1 MFDDR
6 IVVGCYVN
14 TPSGKAV
21 CIGIEAPSSEEADGQ
36 RLIRYRYKA
45 IRVFDGAILW
55 VENADMSG
63 STKEYVQ
70 FLAPPTRY
78 TAPIVKLTGPY
89 GIKP

>member
-1 MFDDR
+1 MFDER
-6 IVVGCYVN
+6 IVVGSWVN

-21 CIGIEAPSSEEADGQ
+21 CIGVEAPSDGEADGQ

-45 IRVFDGAILW
+45 IRVSDRALLW

-63 STKEYVQ
+63 ESVQ
-70 FLAPPTRY
+70 FMAPPNRY

-89 GIKP
+89 GVKS